1 MLQGDI
7 EAVASKQPLELT
19 KLLESI
25 SGSDAHKADYEK
37 FDVDR
42 RAAQEKLAFIQSKKR
57 NTAVEK
63 RQKKEQKLEAEQHI
77 KLQEQLVWFP
87 FSTFLA
93 RALMYPRQQT
103 SRSAAITTLVAFLTH
118 AFIIPHDRKL

>member
-37 FDVDR
+37 FDMDR

-57 NTAVEK
+57 NTAAEK

-77 KLQEQLVWFP
+77 KLQEQLVYFP
-87 FSTFLA
+87 SVPSLLVLSCIQDN
-93 RALMYPRQQT
+93 RHHDQQP
-103 SRSAAITTLVAFLTH
+103 SQ
-118 AFIIPHDRKL
+118 P